1 MQKKTLLLQS
11 VHKLKRIWIL
21 CLISL
26 CIVPLNAQT
35 FYKIEMPNYILQASG
50 TNTETLYIKNK
61 ESENLIQLGK
71 LKFGWTPAI
80 TMENT
85 CSYEIIEVNGYQA
98 IRATYTFPSS
108 VPSSITLTG
117 TFIARPDRVDVQYL
131 VSGVPTGYV
140 TNWGGSQFRFILSN
154 KANTQILPEAKLGL
168 WQRDAQG
175 GLPIEAADS
184 NFFPFLIKDKI
195 ICLAY
200 GPENKAN
207 SSWKDDWYRHT
218 VLIDNKDGSYSTK
231 FSVLVA
237 SSDWPYE
244 AICAQWKGRPF
255 ALTLSTDKSYN
266 WWENASGTLSV
277 KANLANTSQEKKNC
291 TLKYWIRDY
300 AGNYVVNES
309 RSLTIEAGQLQVYPI
324 EFTPESEREIY
335 FVEASIEDE
344 TGKEQV
350 FHRTNLGP
358 QHYSPYKEIASR
370 HREDLER

>member
-117 TFIARPDRVDVQYL
+117 TFIARPDRVDVHYL
-131 VSGVPTGYV
+131 ICH
-140 TNWGGSQFRFILSN
+140 Q
-154 KANTQILPEAKLGL
+154 LG
-168 WQRDAQG
+168 R
-175 GLPIEAADS
+175 
-184 NFFPFLIKDKI
+184 
-195 ICLAY
+195 
-200 GPENKAN
+200 
-207 SSWKDDWYRHT
+207 
-218 VLIDNKDGSYSTK
+218 
-231 FSVLVA
+231 
-237 SSDWPYE
+237 
-244 AICAQWKGRPF
+244 
-255 ALTLSTDKSYN
+255 
-266 WWENASGTLSV
+266 
-277 KANLANTSQEKKNC
+277 
-291 TLKYWIRDY
+291 
-300 AGNYVVNES
+300 
-309 RSLTIEAGQLQVYPI
+309 LTIPLHTLQQGKYPNIARGQTRLM
-324 EFTPESEREIY
+324 
-335 FVEASIEDE
+335 A
-344 TGKEQV
+344 TGCT
-350 FHRTNLGP
+350 RR
-358 QHYSPYKEIASR
+358 IA
-370 HREDLER
+370 H

>member
-131 VSGVPTGYV
+131 GFWCS
-140 TNWGGSQFRFILSN
+140 
-154 KANTQILPEAKLGL
+154 
-168 WQRDAQG
+168 
-175 GLPIEAADS
+175 
-184 NFFPFLIKDKI
+184 
-195 ICLAY
+195 
-200 GPENKAN
+200 
-207 SSWKDDWYRHT
+207 
-218 VLIDNKDGSYSTK
+218 
-231 FSVLVA
+231 
-237 SSDWPYE
+237 
-244 AICAQWKGRPF
+244 
-255 ALTLSTDKSYN
+255 
-266 WWENASGTLSV
+266 
-277 KANLANTSQEKKNC
+277 
-291 TLKYWIRDY
+291 YWICHQLGR
-300 AGNYVVNES
+300 
-309 RSLTIEAGQLQVYPI
+309 LTIPLHTLQQGKYPNIARGQTRLM
-324 EFTPESEREIY
+324 
-335 FVEASIEDE
+335 A
-344 TGKEQV
+344 TGCT
-350 FHRTNLGP
+350 RR
-358 QHYSPYKEIASR
+358 IA
-370 HREDLER
+370 H